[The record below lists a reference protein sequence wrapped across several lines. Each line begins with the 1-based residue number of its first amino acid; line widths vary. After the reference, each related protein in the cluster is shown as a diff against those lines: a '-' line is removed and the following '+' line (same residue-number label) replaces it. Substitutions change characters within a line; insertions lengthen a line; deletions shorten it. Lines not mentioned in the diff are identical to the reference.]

1 MLSAQRQ
8 RVRTI
13 QSMNNTSHI
22 MSLKAL
28 VDGEAVSSAGG
39 ALARVYSGEL
49 DPKRVSIAWE
59 STAEA
64 SEGCSSDLRSPG
76 ETD

>member
-22 MSLKAL
+22 MSLKAI
-28 VDGEAVSSAGG
+28 VDGDAVSSAGE

-49 DPKRVSIAWE
+49 GPERVSITWE

-64 SEGCSSDLRSPG
+64 SERCSSELGGPG

>member
-1 MLSAQRQ
+1 
-8 RVRTI
+8 
-13 QSMNNTSHI
+13 MNNTSHI
-22 MSLKAL
+22 MSLKAI
-28 VDGEAVSSAGG
+28 VDGDAVSSAGE

-49 DPKRVSIAWE
+49 GPKRVSIAWE
-59 STAEA
+59 STVEA

>member
-28 VDGEAVSSAGG
+28 VDGDAVASA
-39 ALARVYSGEL
+39 AETLARVYSGEL